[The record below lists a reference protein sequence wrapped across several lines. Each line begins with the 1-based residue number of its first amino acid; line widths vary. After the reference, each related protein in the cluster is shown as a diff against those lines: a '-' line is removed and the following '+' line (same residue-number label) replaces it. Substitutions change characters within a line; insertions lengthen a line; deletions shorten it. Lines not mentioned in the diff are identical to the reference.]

1 MRRVGAILLL
11 CLFFSCGFV
20 KAPQQLVTTYS
31 IEYPDSSRSLF
42 LYTEGI
48 KRNMI
53 YGDSIQ
59 ARQLFEKA
67 IELDSTY
74 APAHY
79 ELAGILLY
87 ANTDQ
92 AIMHAR
98 RASKLDST
106 NRWYKQLYGQALLIG
121 RHYGE
126 ALPVF
131 EELVRTERNPD
142 HFRLLAI
149 LYDHDKRPF
158 SAIAI
163 LDSAERQFGI
173 NPYLGEMKRRL
184 LLSTR
189 QFDQALEEA
198 KKIVDAVP
206 YEPENHIALGEV
218 YTYMG
223 RDSMAEI
230 SFRKAVDLDRTN
242 VISWMAL
249 GEYYHHR
256 GDIRA
261 YLNATYNLFRLNE
274 LPAGE
279 KVAIF
284 KQLTANRNFY
294 RDNYPQ
300 IDILAT
306 TLHNA
311 YPEEKEVT
319 NLYANHLISSG
330 KIDEALLLFKEQ
342 AAQNDAERDSF
353 LAVMEIESFLGH
365 TDSVTLYLNRA
376 LKRFPDDAG
385 LYVQR
390 GHLHLSRKE
399 NDAAIQGYN
408 EALKHAD
415 NDSLRSA
422 IWGYIGDVYH
432 QKAVAD
438 NKAVTEGTFGTRSTD
453 KVVRKNM
460 VKCYNCYEKALA
472 LNHDN
477 TAVLNN
483 YAYFLSLEE
492 RDLERALTM
501 AERVSALTKNNPTYL
516 DTQAW
521 ILHKLGRNDEA
532 KRLMRQA
539 ISLDSTNSAD
549 LQLHYGDILAALG
562 EKFMA
567 EIYWRKALDNGY
579 DKASIE
585 QRLNR
590 LKQQQ

>member
-20 KAPQQLVTTYS
+20 KAPQELAV
-31 IEYPDSSRSLF
+31 EVDHPDSTRSLF

-48 KRNMI
+48 KRNI
-53 YGDSIQ
+53 IDGDTVQ
-59 ARQLFEKA
+59 ARSLFMKA
-67 IELDSTY
+67 LGVDSLY

-79 ELAGILLY
+79 ELATSLLY
-87 ANTDQ
+87 EQPDR
-92 AIMHAR
+92 AIEHAR
-98 RASKLDST
+98 KAVDIDST
-106 NRWYKQLYGQALLIG
+106 NRWYTQLYGQALLVG
-121 RHYGE
+121 KRYAE
-126 ALPVF
+126 ALPIF
-131 EELVRTERNPD
+131 EKLVRTERNPD
-142 HFRLLAI
+142 HYRLLAI

-173 NPYLGEMKRRL
+173 NPYLGDMKRRL

-198 KKIVDAVP
+198 KKVVDAVP

-218 YTYMG
+218 YSFMG

-230 SFRKAVDLDRTN
+230 SFRKAVDLDRSN
-242 VISWMAL
+242 VMSWVAL
-249 GEYYHHR
+249 GEYYHRR
-256 GDIRA
+256 GDMRA
-261 YLNATYNLFRLNE
+261 YLNATYNLFRLEE
-274 LPAGE
+274 LPVEE
-279 KVAIF
+279 KIAIF
-284 KQLTANRNFY
+284 RQLTANRRFY

-311 YPEEKEVT
+311 YPEDEDVT
-319 NLYANHLISSG
+319 DLYANHLISSG
-330 KIDEALLLFKEQ
+330 KVEEALTLFKKQ
-342 AAQNDAERDSF
+342 TSQSDAGRDSF
-353 LAVMEIESFLGH
+353 SAVMEIESFLGH
-365 TDSVTLYLNRA
+365 PDSVTLYLNRA
-376 LKRFPDDAG
+376 LERFPDDAG
-385 LYVQR
+385 FYIQK
-390 GHLHLSRKE
+390 GHLHLTRSE
-399 NDAAIQGYN
+399 HDAAIKGYH
-408 EALKHAD
+408 EALKHAG
-415 NDSLRSA
+415 NDTLRSA
-422 IWGYIGDVYH
+422 IWGYMGDVYH
-432 QKAVAD
+432 QKAIVGD
-438 NKAVTEGTFGTRSTD
+438 KAVIEGAFGTRSTD
-453 KVVRKNM
+453 KTERKNM
-460 VKCYNCYEKALA
+460 AKCYNCYEKALV
-472 LNHDN
+472 LFPDN
-477 TAVLNN
+477 AAVLNN

-492 RDLERALTM
+492 RGLEQALAM
-501 AERVSALTKNNPTYL
+501 AERVNTLTENNPTYL

-549 LQLHYGDILAALG
+549 LQLHYGDILEALG

-579 DKASIE
+579 DKAAIE